1 MKKLAQRC
9 LCILG
14 TSDLSNYFGTPQGES
29 IFDQLIAGRARSR
42 TNSNS
47 ARDFQVET
55 NCSNYESPQCLFFP
69 SREHEI

>member
-9 LCILG
+9 LWIPG

-55 NCSNYESPQCLFFP
+55 NQSNYESP
-69 SREHEI
+69 